1 MNLEKQQQYITE
13 MTEIV
18 VTNPNLNP
26 KSVTKDTGSII
37 GECGVCGLD
46 LPSDANHAYTICK
59 HLFCISCLLKW
70 YKANPVATCP
80 MCRSSLFSEEP
91 AESRSSVGVSVIR
104 DMAEP
109 NYDSDE
115 AFFEYA
121 HEQEEQYTTSL
132 IEELDFNSA
141 EEELHETMMLFISIH
156 ARNYCS
162 QIGFQSTYMGVINLF
177 NFPTD
182 EYFRCDYGITNPNCH
197 YILVMRDASRAFRYR
212 FGRIENIHADNIIDG
227 IYCFVFREMIL
238 SYESHDHV
246 WSTHTQ
252 FISFEDVIILKQ
264 YIPRIRVCA

>member
-1 MNLEKQQQYITE
+1 

-18 VTNPNLNP
+18 VTNLNP
-26 KSVTKDTGSII
+26 NPNPKDTGSII

-70 YKANPVATCP
+70 YKANPMATCP
-80 MCRSSLFSEEP
+80 MCRASLFSQDP
-91 AESRSSVGVSVIR
+91 AESRSSVGVGVIR

-109 NYDSDE
+109 NYDHEHEHEHESDYESDE

-121 HEQEEQYTTSL
+121 HQQEEQYTRTL

-197 YILVMRDASRAFRYR
+197 YILVMRDASRAFRYK

-227 IYCFVFREMIL
+227 IYWFVFREMIL

-264 YIPRIRVCA
+264 YIPRIRMSA